1 MAQHTAATTTGRG
14 TRFSRS
20 VCEKVWYKCVAECVT
35 ECVAKCMQRST
46 SVHKLVGGG
55 GSFRV
60 VAKHEFAKGGEDGV
74 FLKSW

>member
-1 MAQHTAATTTGRG
+1 MEESAP
-14 TRFSRS
+14 
-20 VCEKVWYKCVAECVT
+20 VEKVG
-35 ECVAKCMQRST
+35 
-46 SVHKLVGGG
+46 GGG